1 MTHSPAI
8 REMDTR
14 GGGGDDGNEASPETA
29 EEEVQ
34 RSLKRVHSDED
45 IAQPQ
50 TKRPE
55 GKYHKSVKS
64 AIIPRQ
70 AAARR
75 SDIDTRE
82 NIHKY

>member
-14 GGGGDDGNEASPETA
+14 GGGGDEGERFGSEASPETT
-29 EEEVQ
+29 EEEMQ

-55 GKYHKSVKS
+55 GKYNKSVK
-64 AIIPRQ
+64 
-70 AAARR
+70 
-75 SDIDTRE
+75 
-82 NIHKY
+82 K